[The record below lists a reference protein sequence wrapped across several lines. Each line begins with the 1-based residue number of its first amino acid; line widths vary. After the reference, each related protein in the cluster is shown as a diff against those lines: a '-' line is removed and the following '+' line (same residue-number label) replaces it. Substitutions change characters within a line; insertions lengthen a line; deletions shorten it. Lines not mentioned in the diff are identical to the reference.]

1 MCRHRVREWGASL
14 GRWRKVKSDG
24 EDAWEQTCPTM
35 RVDFIQLTRA
45 SGLRGVD
52 YSHKVRGC
60 RINSVLVGG
69 KLRNVR
75 IISQNSS

>member
-1 MCRHRVREWGASL
+1 MRGHRVREWGASP
-14 GRWRKVKSDG
+14 GRWRKVKSSG

-35 RVDFIQLTRA
+35 RVDFIQLARV
-45 SGLRGVD
+45 SGLKGVD